1 VELNEKIKE
10 YILSKSV
17 LRSDRRIGIE
27 VECFIYKE
35 NFSRIPVNR
44 SKEYSAIDL
53 LNELNNINNNANGTY
68 SLEPG
73 GQIEWSSPP
82 CSNMFELDDALTSYK
97 RLIDNILSE
106 KNLLSLYIGVEPFTD
121 PGSIELI
128 DQKKYQLMNINM
140 GKRGSLGKWMMR
152 NTSSIQVNYDIIDQ
166 RDLEE
171 VMFIADCIHPISAY
185 LFAHSPFHLGK
196 LAGKKNLRNNIWENT
211 DNTRCRSLLDHGIY
225 NTDNLLDLYISQMMN
240 APAIFHLDDNLNIK
254 ESRLSLWDDL
264 EKKWSSKTLTSN
276 DIQAALHQIFT
287 NVRLKNL
294 IEIRDVDCLPFEYII
309 APVAF
314 LTGLIE
320 NKSFRGELVSEFSSW
335 TKQERKTWNELA
347 LQLDIDKGSLKN
359 KKYIDWVKWIAEIAI
374 DGLEQRN
381 LGEEKYFIEYYQN
394 IIDNGPLSIQ
404 VQNSYSLSKKSL
416 ENFIFD

>member
-10 YILSKSV
+10 HILSKCV
-17 LRSDRRIGIE
+17 LKSERRIGIE
-27 VECFIYKE
+27 VECFIYKK

-44 SKEYSAIDL
+44 SEEYSAIDL
-53 LNELNNINNNANGTY
+53 LNELNNINYNTNGTY

-82 CSNMFELDDALTSYK
+82 CANMFELDDALDSHK
-97 RLIDNILSE
+97 SLIDHILS
-106 KNLLSLYIGVEPFTD
+106 KRNLISLYVGVEPFTD
-121 PGSIELI
+121 PDSIDLI

-140 GKRGSLGKWMMR
+140 ERRGSLGKWMMR

-185 LFAHSPFHLGK
+185 LFSNSPFHLGK
-196 LAGKKNLRNNIWENT
+196 LAGEKNLRNNIWENT
-211 DNTRCRSLLDHGIY
+211 DNTRCKSLFDHGIY
-225 NTDNLLDLYISQMMN
+225 NTDNLLDLYISRMMK
-240 APAIFHLDDNLNIK
+240 APGIFRLDDNLDIK
-254 ESRLSLWDDL
+254 ESKLTLRDEL
-264 EKKWSSKTLTSN
+264 EKKWSRKMLTSN

-287 NVRLKNL
+287 NVRLKTL
-294 IEIRDVDCLPFEYII
+294 IEIRDVDCLPFEHII

-320 NKSFRGELVSEFSSW
+320 NRSFRGRLVSEFSSW

-347 LQLDIDKGSLKN
+347 LRLDIDKGSLKN

>member
-1 VELNEKIKE
+1 MELNEKIKE

-17 LRSDRRIGIE
+17 LRSERRIGIE
-27 VECFIYKE
+27 VECFIYTK

-53 LNELNNINNNANGTY
+53 LNELNRINNDMNGTY

-73 GQIEWSSPP
+73 GQLEWSSPP
-82 CSNMFELDDALTSYK
+82 CANMFELDDALASYK
-97 RLIDNILSE
+97 NLMDNILS
-106 KNLLSLYIGVEPFTD
+106 KRNLISLHIGVEPFTD
-121 PGSIELI
+121 PDSIELI
-128 DQKKYQLMNINM
+128 DQKKYQLMNMNM
-140 GKRGSLGKWMMR
+140 EKRGSLGKWMMR

-185 LFAHSPFHLGK
+185 LFAHSPFYLGK
-196 LAGKKNLRNNIWENT
+196 SVGRKNFRNHIWENT
-211 DNTRCRSLLDHGIY
+211 DNTRCRSLIDHGIY
-225 NTDNLLDLYISQMMN
+225 NTDNLLDLYISRMLE
-240 APAIFHLDDNLNIK
+240 APGIFRLDGNLDIK
-254 ESRLSLWDDL
+254 ESRLTLRDEL
-264 EKKWSSKTLTSN
+264 EKKWLRKTLTSN

-287 NVRLKNL
+287 NVRLKTL
-294 IEIRDVDCLPFEYII
+294 IEIRDIDCLPFEYII

-320 NKSFRGELVSEFSSW
+320 NRSFRRELLSEFSSW
-335 TKQERKTWNELA
+335 TKQERKTWNEFA

-359 KKYIDWVKWIAEIAI
+359 KNYIDWVKWVAEIAI
-374 DGLEQRN
+374 DGLEQRK
-381 LGEEKYFIEYYQN
+381 LGEEKYFIDYYQN

-404 VQNSYSLSKKSL
+404 MQNSYSLSKKAL

>member
-1 VELNEKIKE
+1 MKLNEKIKE
-10 YILSKSV
+10 HILSKSV
-17 LRSDRRIGIE
+17 LRVDRRIGIE
-27 VECFIYKE
+27 VECFIYTK

-53 LNELNNINNNANGTY
+53 LNELNNINNNINGTY

-82 CSNMFELDDALTSYK
+82 CANMFELDDALSSYK
-97 RLIDNILSE
+97 SLLDNILN
-106 KNLLSLYIGVEPFTD
+106 KRNLISLYIGVEPFAD
-121 PGSIELI
+121 LDSVELI
-128 DQKKYQLMNINM
+128 DQKKYQLMNMNM
-140 GKRGSLGKWMMR
+140 EKRGLLGKWMMR

-171 VMFIADCIHPISAY
+171 IMFIADCIHPISAY
-185 LFAHSPFHLGK
+185 LFAHSPFQLGK
-196 LAGKKNLRNNIWENT
+196 SVGKKNLRNHIWENT

-225 NTDNLLDLYISQMMN
+225 NTDNLLDLYISRMMK
-240 APAIFHLDDNLNIK
+240 APGIFRLNDNLDIT
-254 ESRLSLWDDL
+254 ESRLTLWDDL
-264 EKKWSSKTLTSN
+264 ENKRSRKTLRSN

-294 IEIRDVDCLPFEYII
+294 IEIRDVDCLPFKYII

-320 NKSFRGELVSEFSSW
+320 NSSSRGELVDEFSSW

-359 KKYIDWVKWIAEIAI
+359 KKYINWVRWVSELAI
-374 DGLEQRN
+374 DGLEQRK
-381 LGEEKYFIEYYQN
+381 LGEEKYFIDYYQN
-394 IIDNGPLSIQ
+394 IIDNGPLSFQI
-404 VQNSYSLSKKSL
+404 QNSYSLSKKSL
-416 ENFIFD
+416 KNFIFD

>member
-1 VELNEKIKE
+1 MNLNEKIKE
-10 YILSKSV
+10 HILSKSV
-17 LRSDRRIGIE
+17 HSGDRKIGIE
-27 VECFIYKE
+27 VESFIYTK
-35 NFSRIPVNR
+35 NFNRIFVNR

-53 LNELNNINNNANGTY
+53 LNELNNINNDINGTY

-82 CSNMFELDDALTSYK
+82 CTNMFELDAALHSYK
-97 RLIDNILSE
+97 SLLDNILSNR
-106 KNLLSLYIGVEPFTD
+106 NLISLYMGVEPFTD
-121 PGSIELI
+121 PDSVELI
-128 DQKKYQLMNINM
+128 DQKKYQLMNVNM

-171 VMFIADCIHPISAY
+171 VMFIADCIHPVSAY

-196 LAGKKNLRNNIWENT
+196 LAGSKNLRNYIWENT
-211 DNTRCRSLLDHGIY
+211 DNSRCRSLFDHGIY
-225 NTDNLLDLYISQMMN
+225 NTNDLLDLYISRMMK
-240 APAIFHLDDNLNIK
+240 APGIFRLDDNLNIK
-254 ESRLSLWDDL
+254 ETRLTLRDDL

-287 NVRLKNL
+287 NVRLKTL
-294 IEIRDVDCLPFEYII
+294 IEIRDIDCLPFEYII

-320 NKSFRGELVSEFSSW
+320 NKSSRKELVSEFSSW
-335 TKQERKTWNELA
+335 GKQERKTFNELA
-347 LQLDIDKGSLKN
+347 LQLDIDKGTLKN
-359 KKYIDWVKWIAEIAI
+359 KKYIDWVKWVAELAI
-374 DGLEQRN
+374 DGLEQRK
-381 LGEEKYFIEYYQN
+381 LGEEKYFVDYYQN
-394 IIDNGPLSIQ
+394 IIDNGPLGIQ
-404 VQNSYSLSKKSL
+404 VQSSYSLSNKSL

>member
-1 VELNEKIKE
+1 MELNEKIKE

-17 LRSDRRIGIE
+17 LRSERRIGIE
-27 VECFIYKE
+27 VECFIYTK

-53 LNELNNINNNANGTY
+53 LNELNRINNDVNGTY

-73 GQIEWSSPP
+73 GQLELSSPP
-82 CSNMFELDDALTSYK
+82 CANMFELDDALVSYK
-97 RLIDNILSE
+97 SLIDNILS
-106 KNLLSLYIGVEPFTD
+106 KRNLFSLYIGVEPFTD
-121 PGSIELI
+121 PDSIELI
-128 DQKKYQLMNINM
+128 DQKKYQLMNMNM
-140 GKRGSLGKWMMR
+140 EKRGSLGKWMMR

-166 RDLEE
+166 GDLEE

-185 LFAHSPFHLGK
+185 LFANSPFYLGK
-196 LAGKKNLRNNIWENT
+196 SVGRKNFRNHIWEYT
-211 DNTRCRSLLDHGIY
+211 DNTRCKSLLDHGIY
-225 NTDNLLDLYISQMMN
+225 NTDNLLDSYISRMME
-240 APAIFHLDDNLNIK
+240 APGIFRLDGNLDIK
-254 ESRLSLWDDL
+254 ESRLTLRDEL

-294 IEIRDVDCLPFEYII
+294 IEIRDIDCLPFEYIV

-320 NKSFRGELVSEFSSW
+320 NRSFRRELLSEFSSW
-335 TKQERKTWNELA
+335 TKQERKIWNELA

-359 KKYIDWVKWIAEIAI
+359 KKYIDWVKWVAELAI
-374 DGLEQRN
+374 DGLEQRK
-381 LGEEKYFIEYYQN
+381 LGEEKYFIDYYQN

-404 VQNSYSLSKKSL
+404 MQNSYSLSKKAL

>member
-1 VELNEKIKE
+1 MELNEKIKE

-17 LRSDRRIGIE
+17 IRSERRIGIE
-27 VECFIYKE
+27 VECFIYKK

-53 LNELNNINNNANGTY
+53 LNELNNTNNDINGTY

-82 CSNMFELDDALTSYK
+82 CTNMFELHDALTSYK
-97 RLIDNILSE
+97 SLMDSVLNKRNLI
-106 KNLLSLYIGVEPFTD
+106 SLYIGVEPFTD
-121 PGSIELI
+121 PDSIELI
-128 DQKKYQLMNINM
+128 DQKKYQLMNTNM
-140 GKRGSLGKWMMR
+140 EKRGFLGKWMMR
-152 NTSSIQVNYDIIDQ
+152 NTSSIQVNYDIIGKG
-166 RDLEE
+166 DLEE

-185 LFAHSPFHLGK
+185 LFANSPFQLGK
-196 LAGKKNLRNNIWENT
+196 SVGRKNLRNYIWENT
-211 DNTRCRSLLDHGIY
+211 DKARCRSLFDHGIY
-225 NTDNLLDLYISQMMN
+225 NTDDLLDLYISSMMK
-240 APAIFHLDDNLNIK
+240 APGIFRLDDNFDIK
-254 ESRLSLWDDL
+254 ESRLTLRDEL
-264 EKKWSSKTLTSN
+264 KKKWSSKTLTSN
-276 DIQAALHQIFT
+276 DIKAALHQIFT
-287 NVRLKNL
+287 NVRLKTL
-294 IEIRDVDCLPFEYII
+294 IEIRDLDCLPFEYII

-320 NKSFRGELVSEFSSW
+320 NRSCREQLVSEFLSW

-347 LQLDIDKGSLKN
+347 LRLDIDKGSLKN

>member
-1 VELNEKIKE
+1 MQLNDKIKQ
-10 YILSKSV
+10 YILSRPV
-17 LRSDRRIGIE
+17 VCEDRKIGIE
-27 VECFIYKE
+27 VECFVYKK
-35 NFSRIPVNR
+35 NYNRIAVNR
-44 SKEYSAIDL
+44 SNEYSAIDL
-53 LNELNNINNNANGTY
+53 LNELNNENNNKNGTY

-82 CSNMFELDDALTSYK
+82 CANMFELDNAIVSYK
-97 RLIDNILSE
+97 NLIDKTLN
-106 KNLLSLYIGVEPFTD
+106 KRNLISLYMGVEPFTNPD
-121 PGSIELI
+121 SIELI
-128 DQKKYQLMNINM
+128 DQKKYQLMNENM
-140 GKRGSLGKWMMR
+140 EKRGSLGKWMMR

-166 RDLEE
+166 KDLEE

-196 LAGKKNLRNNIWENT
+196 AVGTKNLRNYIWENT

-225 NTDNLLDLYISQMMN
+225 NTDNLLNSYITQMME
-240 APAIFHLDDNLNIK
+240 APGIFRLDNNLDIK
-254 ESRLSLWDDL
+254 ESRLTLRDEL

-276 DIQAALHQIFT
+276 DIKAALHQIFT

-294 IEIRDVDCLPFEYII
+294 IEIRDIDCLPFEYIT
-309 APVAF
+309 APVSF

-320 NKSFRGELVSEFSSW
+320 NRSSRRELLSEFSSW

-359 KKYIDWVKWIAEIAI
+359 KKYIDWVKWVAELAI

-381 LGEEKYFIEYYQN
+381 LGEEKYFIDYYQN

-404 VQNSYSLSKKSL
+404 VQKSYSLSKKAL